1 MFPVYWWPHAAVPG
15 ISALANSNINFP
27 GEWAKD
33 SNLLLNEKK
42 TNQMLIT
49 TQQIPRIHD
58 LGNVIPSLNVNG
70 QTLERVRTF
79 KLLGTWRK
87 ENFKWTDHL
96 KELVSSCHKVLSILR
111 KIQNMAPRRVKKQL
125 AKVSSFL
132 SGTITALFVTLCLHT
147 YRRKFNRVKMRL
159 KLLWG
164 TVTPPS
170 KMSLI

>member
-1 MFPVYWWPHAAVPG
+1 MTTAVLG
-15 ISALANSNINFP
+15 ILALANSNINFP

-58 LGNVIPSLNVNG
+58 LNNVIPSLNVNG

-87 ENFKWTDHL
+87 EHFKWTDHV

-111 KIQNMAPRRVKKQL
+111 KIQNMAPLRVKKQL

-147 YRRKFNRVKMRL
+147 
-159 KLLWG
+159 
-164 TVTPPS
+164 
-170 KMSLI
+170 